1 MKRRIFF
8 FLLTL
13 PFLFA
18 CASDSPTPQET
29 PTLEI
34 SFETLNEEIR
44 ITAPK
49 LQNSFRANDIV
60 EFKIEVI
67 GENEILFR
75 PDYQNKMFIY
85 TQESWVEVFHT
96 PPECKRDNILLAP
109 SEINHFSAYPAL
121 PDLDESTILRIYFFG
136 NVVKNGEEN
145 GKRVGGYTDVLLKH

>member
-29 PTLEI
+29 PTLQI
-34 SFETLNEEIR
+34 PFESLNEEIR
-44 ITAPK
+44 ISASK
-49 LQNSFRANDIV
+49 LQNSFRLNDIV

-109 SEINHFSAYPAL
+109 SENSLFL
-121 PDLDESTILRIYFFG
+121 
-136 NVVKNGEEN
+136 
-145 GKRVGGYTDVLLKH
+145 YTPLSPI